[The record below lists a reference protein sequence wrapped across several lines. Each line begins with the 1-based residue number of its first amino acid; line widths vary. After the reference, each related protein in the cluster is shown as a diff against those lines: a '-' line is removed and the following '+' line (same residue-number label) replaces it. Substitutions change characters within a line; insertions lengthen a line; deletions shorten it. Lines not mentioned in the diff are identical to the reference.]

1 MDTPSEKQ
9 QSIFAQE
16 ILHNKIVKQRINNIN
31 ASLNSV
37 TSINDMSS
45 VFYAQE
51 HEGTLKYK
59 NKIFWFFIAAATLTL
74 LITIYLM
81 GLTFKHFDSGYGFL
95 WLILPFFA
103 FAFAAKQRKTD
114 AARLALVEKAQKI
127 YLSLKYGFVNFQ
139 EQANITHHQNLAE
152 FSAFFKR
159 GNYENKI
166 PLYVSGLIQCED
178 KEIPYT
184 AINYHYV
191 NRREEVSTD
200 ANGKRRIKVVY
211 DHFDSWGMFLGDI
224 QFPAFAL
231 TSYRNNYYP
240 YQWTTSSIDFN
251 KKHFITGRSEIEL
264 AKLMQP
270 RNILMLENLF
280 STHGYFEFISSE
292 NINSVYWAFE
302 QNIFLRDYDQLN
314 NCDTAAKIG
323 NMLETLRLPM
333 LEKLMTEIKP
343 ILEKVVK

>member
-1 MDTPSEKQ
+1 MASLSDIS
-9 QSIFAQE
+9 SIF
-16 ILHNKIVKQRINNIN
+16 
-31 ASLNSV
+31 
-37 TSINDMSS
+37 
-45 VFYAQE
+45 YAHE
-51 HEGTLKYK
+51 NEGTLKYK
-59 NKIFWFFIAAATLTL
+59 NKIFWCAIFVSSLIL
-74 LITIYLM
+74 LISIYFM
-81 GLTFKHFDSGYGFL
+81 SLTFKHFDSGYGFL

-103 FAFAAKQRKTD
+103 FSFAANQRKTE

-139 EQANITHHQNLAE
+139 EQANITHHQNLTE

-159 GNYENKI
+159 GNYENKV
-166 PLYVSGLIQCED
+166 PFYASGLIQCED
-178 KEIPYT
+178 KDVPYT

-191 NRREEVSTD
+191 NRREVVSTD

-224 QFPAFAL
+224 QAPAFAL

-240 YQWTTSSIDFN
+240 YQWTTSSIAFN

-270 RNILMLENLF
+270 RNVLILEKLF
-280 STHGYFEFISSE
+280 SSHGYFEFISGES
-292 NINSVYWAFE
+292 IDSVYWAFE
-302 QNIFLRDYDQLN
+302 QNIFLRDYDQFN

-333 LEKLMTEIKP
+333 FEKLMTEIKP